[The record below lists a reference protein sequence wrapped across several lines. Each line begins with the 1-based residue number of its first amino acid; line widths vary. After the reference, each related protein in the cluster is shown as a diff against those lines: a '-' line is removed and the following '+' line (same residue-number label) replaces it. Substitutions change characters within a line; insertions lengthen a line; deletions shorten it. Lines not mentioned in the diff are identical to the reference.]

1 MSYVM
6 AVQPVTDQ
14 KWQCLMVHTVMSE
27 LVQNS
32 AET

>member
-1 MSYVM
+1 MRHVM
-6 AVQPVTDQ
+6 AVQPVTDH
-14 KWQCLMVHTVMSE
+14 KWQCLVVLTVMSE